1 MPAGRGAGGALCPR
15 GLARPGLGPRAT
27 QSLPLS
33 IPRAHGLRSTGA
45 AGICRGAACLCV
57 RHGGTS
63 LQSAGDL
70 LSMVAGR
77 GPTDTVCMEPVS
89 SVSAR
94 RSARP
99 RARRTRSTPPARA
112 RGVWPGLGTSSLRLS
127 LSGSPPARARG
138 TPGTARPGAAVA
150 VPVLVSGGH
159 PAYAEHLRSQLG
171 SSQSRRLGP
180 TRSET
185 APLTSKRRGRRG
197 AAAGPGLP
205 SSESVVQV
213 PVAEIAIPRL

>member
-70 LSMVAGR
+70 LSMAQWWLAVGLL
-77 GPTDTVCMEPVS
+77 
-89 SVSAR
+89 
-94 RSARP
+94 
-99 RARRTRSTPPARA
+99 TPC
-112 RGVWPGLGTSSLRLS
+112 VW
-127 LSGSPPARARG
+127 SPSPQSQQ
-138 TPGTARPGAAVA
+138 AA
-150 VPVLVSGGH
+150 S
-159 PAYAEHLRSQLG
+159 
-171 SSQSRRLGP
+171 GP
-180 TRSET
+180 TRGPDT
-185 APLTSKRRGRRG
+185 A
-197 AAAGPGLP
+197 
-205 SSESVVQV
+205 ESVEHPLWPAWTRPARLRLCGFHIQVGSERPRSLSVRVRRLIRVTSQHPQGEQRPGRAVSRAFVVQ
-213 PVAEIAIPRL
+213 PSPAPFAARCLRADRCCHCRCRRRPP